1 MKTSGYYEQEYASKR
16 EVIDIATEIVT
27 EIVNN
32 ADEIEGKVLTFAN
45 LPLASSQTDKIWLVE
60 QSSGVWLVNYKQAG
74 LYKSDGTIW
83 NLLDSTSDIINTLNN
98 KADKLTTITTGN
110 GLAGGGDLSANR
122 TISHSDTS
130 TQANVVNTNGNV
142 IQSANLDDF
151 GHITSFSSID
161 LDNRYVLSGGA
172 YANPTWITSLDAN
185 KLTGTIPSNVLGA
198 STVYIGTTAIAL
210 NRASGNQALTGIN
223 SIQYVGATSGTA
235 TMQAPA
241 VAGTTT
247 FTLPTTNGNL
257 IGSGDVGSVSNTMLA
272 GSIADSKLNTITTA
286 GKVANS
292 STSATNL
299 NTVNTIVSRDASGNF
314 NAGTIT
320 ASLSG
325 NSTTATTLQ
334 TARTINGVSFN
345 GSANITITAN
355 TPNTLTI
362 ASPLTG
368 GSFNGGSAVSIGIQ
382 TATSL
387 LSGALSNT
395 DWNTFNT
402 AYNRSPTGLSVTGTT
417 TKTITLTKQD
427 GTTLTANWSDLNT
440 DAVTS
445 VFGRTGAV
453 VATEGDY
460 SLNLL
465 SDVTITTP
473 ATNQLLQYNGTNWVN
488 WTSNYLTLT
497 SLSATSP
504 LNYNNTTG
512 VFSIN
517 QSNTTTNGF
526 LSSVDWNTFNNKQ
539 NAITL
544 TTTGSSGASTFVSN
558 TLNIPNYTL
567 AGLGG
572 QPLLS
577 GTGFVKANG
586 TTITYDNSTYLTA
599 NQTITLSGDITGSG
613 TTAITTALAN
623 SGVVA
628 GTYQSATTI
637 TPLTID
643 AKGRVTSVGAATT
656 IAPAFSSI
664 TGKPTTINGYGITDG
679 VTLTGT
685 ETLTNKTFTD
695 NTTFFQDNLDNS
707 KKAQFEL
714 SNIATATTRTYTLPN
729 VNGTIITTGDT
740 ATVTNTMLAG
750 SIADSKLNTITTAG
764 KVANSSTSATNLN
777 TASSIVARDASGNFS
792 AGTITGALSGNSTTA
807 TTLQTAR
814 TINGTSFD
822 GSANITITA
831 NTTNALTISSPLTG
845 TSFNGSSAVSI
856 GIQTASSTLSGA
868 LSSTDWSTFNNKQS
882 TISLTTTG
890 NSGASSFVSN
900 VLNIP
905 NYTLSGLGGQPAL
918 NGTGFVKIS
927 GTTISYDN
935 STYLTGNQ
943 TITLSGDITGSGTT
957 AITTTLA
964 NSGAT
969 AGTYQTATT
978 INPLT
983 IDSKGRITST
993 GTAVTIAPLFSSIA
1007 SKPTT
1012 ISGYGITDGATLT
1025 GTQTLTNKTFTDNTT
1040 FFQDDLDNT
1049 KKAQF
1054 QLSSIATA
1062 TTRTYTLPNNDGV
1075 LITNGDTGTVTNT
1088 MLAGSIAD
1096 SKLSTIAT
1104 AGKVANSATTATN
1117 ANTASAIVARNASG
1131 NFSAGTITASLSGN
1145 STTATTLQTART
1157 INGVSFNG
1165 SANITVED
1173 STKLPLAGGTLT
1185 GQLVSTLAS
1194 GSQVYLNGSTSNQIE
1209 FNTAGSGV
1217 PTYTTRSA
1225 GNKIILYPFVG
1236 SFDTDFA
1243 IGMDVPI
1250 GALWQSVGNSACIF
1264 KWYFGDSEGA
1274 NLSPDRFSCFGY
1286 EAYDFSI
1293 SGYFKVS
1300 NYFGGNTITTLST
1313 NNATDN
1319 APVVVNPKIPYCVNA
1334 TNGYNGT
1341 LTGANIRFASDTT
1354 ATNIWDVGVGAN
1366 AVGTDTFSI
1375 GRANTSLFTMTST
1388 GNITTQLISTR
1399 ANNTANG
1406 GGQIYLNGAT
1416 GNRID
1421 FNTNGT
1427 ATPAFTTRSAGTKIV
1442 LYPQVGASTVDYAI
1456 GIESGALWYSVGAT
1470 SNQHIFYGATTQFA
1484 RIKDTG
1490 ISTRGNIYEGNSAF
1504 TTLNTT
1510 STLTIAQLLTLVI
1523 ESTPTA
1529 NITFTLPTGTNTDAG
1544 VMSSLETFAS
1554 FTWSIVNRA
1563 TGFTITMAGNTGNTY
1578 IGNTTITAN
1587 TSATFRTQKTAAN
1600 TFKTVRI

>member
-235 TMQAPA
+235 TLQAPA

-247 FTLPTTNGNL
+247 FTLPSTSGNL
-257 IGSGDVGSVSNTMLA
+257 IGS
-272 GSIADSKLNTITTA
+272 
-286 GKVANS
+286 
-292 STSATNL
+292 
-299 NTVNTIVSRDASGNF
+299 
-314 NAGTIT
+314 
-320 ASLSG
+320 
-325 NSTTATTLQ
+325 
-334 TARTINGVSFN
+334 
-345 GSANITITAN
+345 
-355 TPNTLTI
+355 
-362 ASPLTG
+362 
-368 GSFNGGSAVSIGIQ
+368 
-382 TATSL
+382 
-387 LSGALSNT
+387 
-395 DWNTFNT
+395 
-402 AYNRSPTGLSVTGTT
+402 
-417 TKTITLTKQD
+417 
-427 GTTLTANWSDLNT
+427 
-440 DAVTS
+440 
-445 VFGRTGAV
+445 
-453 VATEGDY
+453 
-460 SLNLL
+460 
-465 SDVTITTP
+465 
-473 ATNQLLQYNGTNWVN
+473 
-488 WTSNYLTLT
+488 
-497 SLSATSP
+497 
-504 LNYNNTTG
+504 
-512 VFSIN
+512 
-517 QSNTTTNGF
+517 
-526 LSSVDWNTFNNKQ
+526 
-539 NAITL
+539 
-544 TTTGSSGASTFVSN
+544 
-558 TLNIPNYTL
+558 
-567 AGLGG
+567 
-572 QPLLS
+572 
-577 GTGFVKANG
+577 
-586 TTITYDNSTYLTA
+586 
-599 NQTITLSGDITGSG
+599 
-613 TTAITTALAN
+613 
-623 SGVVA
+623 
-628 GTYQSATTI
+628 
-637 TPLTID
+637 
-643 AKGRVTSVGAATT
+643 
-656 IAPAFSSI
+656 
-664 TGKPTTINGYGITDG
+664 
-679 VTLTGT
+679 
-685 ETLTNKTFTD
+685 
-695 NTTFFQDNLDNS
+695 
-707 KKAQFEL
+707 
-714 SNIATATTRTYTLPN
+714 
-729 VNGTIITTGDT
+729 GDT

-750 SIADSKLNTITTAG
+750 SIADSKLNTITTVG
-764 KVANSSTSATNLN
+764 KVANSSTTAVSTN
-777 TASSIVARDASGNFS
+777 TASTIVLRDASGNFS

-1096 SKLSTIAT
+1096 SKLNTITT

-1117 ANTASAIVARNASG
+1117 LNTASSIVARDASG
-1131 NFSAGTITASLSGN
+1131 NFSAGTITGALSGN

-1157 INGVSFNG
+1157 INGTSFDG
-1165 SANITVED
+1165 SANITITANTPNALTIQSPLSGGSFNGSSAISIGLSDSGVVAGTYQNATTITPLTIDAKGRVTSVGTPATITPAFSSITGKPTTITGYGITDGVTLTGTETLTNKSLSDSTTFIINSIDTTKKATFDAANITTATTRTYNLPNVNGTLITTGDTGTVSNTMLAGSIADTKLNTISTAGKIANSATTATNTNTSNAIVSRDASGNFSAGNITANLSGNATTSTALQTARTINGVSFDGTANITVAD
-1173 STKLPLAGGTLT
+1173 STKLPLTGGTVSGNLTLT
-1185 GQLVSTLAS
+1185 GSFSTGDFLGGTTAYFGAGKVRIGGGLDNGANTVFSLAPGVVEFDAPGVVGGRLIINSS
-1194 GSQVYLNGSTSNQIE
+1194 GNVLIGNPSNTTSKLSVNGVGN
-1209 FNTAGSGV
+1209 FAGSLSV
-1217 PTYTTRSA
+1217 
-1225 GNKIILYPFVG
+1225 N
-1236 SFDTDFA
+1236 
-1243 IGMDVPI
+1243 DV
-1250 GALWQSVGNSACIF
+1250 
-1264 KWYFGDSEGA
+1264 
-1274 NLSPDRFSCFGY
+1274 
-1286 EAYDFSI
+1286 
-1293 SGYFKVS
+1293 
-1300 NYFGGNTITTLST
+1300 
-1313 NNATDN
+1313 
-1319 APVVVNPKIPYCVNA
+1319 
-1334 TNGYNGT
+1334 
-1341 LTGANIRFASDTT
+1341 
-1354 ATNIWDVGVGAN
+1354 
-1366 AVGTDTFSI
+1366 
-1375 GRANTSLFTMTST
+1375 
-1388 GNITTQLISTR
+1388 
-1399 ANNTANG
+1399 
-1406 GGQIYLNGAT
+1406 
-1416 GNRID
+1416 
-1421 FNTNGT
+1421 
-1427 ATPAFTTRSAGTKIV
+1427 
-1442 LYPQVGASTVDYAI
+1442 
-1456 GIESGALWYSVGAT
+1456 
-1470 SNQHIFYGATTQFA
+1470 
-1484 RIKDTG
+1484 
-1490 ISTRGNIYEGNSAF
+1490 IYEGASAI

-1523 ESTPTA
+1523 QSTPTA
-1529 NITFTLPTGTNTDAG
+1529 AITFTLPTGTLTDAG
-1544 VMSSLETFAS
+1544 ILSSALETNRS
-1554 FTWSIVNRA
+1554 FTWSVVNLA
-1563 TGFTITMAGNTGNTY
+1563 GFTITMAGNTGNTY
-1578 IGNTTITAN
+1578 VGNITIGSN
-1587 TSATFRTQKTAAN
+1587 TSASFRTIKTAVN
-1600 TFKTVRI
+1600 TFTTVRI